1 MSADLS
7 AVAQQHE
14 KHSSVDLTRLLR
26 AVVTLIRVDSTPERS
41 HGSGKCGLEKQ
52 EHKYRSSD
60 QLFQVL

>member
-26 AVVTLIRVDSTPERS
+26 AVVTLIRVDSTPERKVWVREA
-41 HGSGKCGLEKQ
+41 GTQIQELGLALSSAMKQ
-52 EHKYRSSD
+52 KM
-60 QLFQVL
+60 